1 MNDFKNIMLA
11 YAASASSL
19 FAAIE
24 TRTLITII
32 SAVVL
37 PILFFAIGKAIDVGL
52 QIYLHRRKFESTR
65 VAELQRSES
74 CTSKE

>member
-1 MNDFKNIMLA
+1 MNDFKNILLA

-37 PILFFAIGKAIDVGL
+37 PVLFFTIGKAIDVGL
-52 QIYLHRRKFESTR
+52 QIYLHRRKFASTR
-65 VAELQRSES
+65 VAELQRSEI
-74 CTSKE
+74 CKGDE

>member
-37 PILFFAIGKAIDVGL
+37 PILFFAIGKAIDIGL
-52 QIYLHRRKFESTR
+52 QIYLLRKKSE
-65 VAELQRSES
+65 ARSQKSEGEEVS
-74 CTSKE
+74 GEQ